1 VERGGQIKNHQ
12 SKIINQKSS
21 INNLKSHIL
30 NHQSSFMFL
39 NIELKARCPDL
50 APLRAK
56 LRAAGADFRGTDK
69 QTDVYF
75 RVPHGRLKL
84 RRGPIENH
92 LIHYFRADQAGAKA
106 SEVQLYD
113 TSRDPE
119 VLEELLRTA
128 LGERVTVRKER
139 EIYYIGNVKFHLD
152 RVAELGTFVEIEAI
166 DRDGSI
172 GRAELARQCAHY
184 QAYLGIDPA
193 DLLTHS
199 YSDMLLAR
207 AND

>member
-1 VERGGQIKNHQ
+1 
-12 SKIINQKSS
+12 
-21 INNLKSHIL
+21 
-30 NHQSSFMFL
+30 MPL
-39 NIELKARCPDL
+39 NIEIKARCADP
-50 APLRAK
+50 APLREK
-56 LRAAGADFRGTDK
+56 LLAAGAEFRGTDE

-92 LIHYFRADQAGAKA
+92 LIHYFRDNQAAAKA
-106 SEVQLYD
+106 SEVLLYD
-113 TSRDPE
+113 TSYHPE
-119 VLEELLRTA
+119 ILEELLRTA
-128 LGERVTVRKER
+128 LGELVTVRKER
-139 EIYYIGNVKFHLD
+139 DIYFIDNVKFHLD

-184 QAYLGIDPA
+184 QDYLGIAAA

-207 AND
+207 SDD